1 MIRLYLIR
9 HGQTEGNKKKRYI
22 GVTDEPLCEE
32 GKSFLR
38 EMKYPALQAVYISP
52 MRRCAETA
60 EILFPDRPVHVIE
73 ELAECDFG
81 DFENKNY
88 EELTGN
94 PEYQAW
100 IESGGTLP
108 FPGGESRE
116 AFCRRNLH
124 GFRKAMTDCIRSGVS
139 SAAFVVHGG
148 TIMNIMEAYAVEE
161 RPFYQ
166 WHVENGRGYIL
177 DFDTEEWEKGRRC
190 LILREE

>member
-1 MIRLYLIR
+1 M
-9 HGQTEGNKKKRYI
+9 
-22 GVTDEPLCEE
+22 TDEPLCEE

-124 GFRKAMTDCIRSGVS
+124 GFRKAMTDCIRSGAVS
-139 SAAFVVHGG
+139 YTHLDVYKRQGLLQHWRTVF
-148 TIMNIMEAYAVEE
+148 
-161 RPFYQ
+161 Q
-166 WHVENGRGYIL
+166 GYTNRC
-177 DFDTEEWEKGRRC
+177 DRTVRCRR
-190 LILREE
+190 

>member
-1 MIRLYLIR
+1 MIKLLLIR

-32 GKSFLR
+32 GKFSLR
-38 EMKYPALQAVYISP
+38 QMKYPVPQSVYVSP
-52 MRRCAETA
+52 MRRCVETA
-60 EILFPDRPVHVIE
+60 DILFPDTRVHVID

-94 PEYQAW
+94 PDYQAW

-116 AFCRRNLH
+116 GFCRRNLL
-124 GFRKAMTDCIRSGVS
+124 GFRKAMTNCIRGGISN
-139 SAAFVVHGG
+139 AALVVHGG
-148 TIMNIMEAYAVEE
+148 TIMNIMEAYAVEKQ
-161 RPFYQ
+161 PFYQ
-166 WHVENGRGYIL
+166 WHVENGRGYTL
-177 DFDTEEWEKGRRC
+177 DFDTEEWNKGRRC

>member
-38 EMKYPALQAVYISP
+38 EMKYPALQAVYVSP

-94 PEYQAW
+94 PDYQVW

-108 FPGGESRE
+108 FPGGDLQAQSSWLSKSHDRLYPVRG
-116 AFCRRNLH
+116 FQRCICGTRRNDH
-124 GFRKAMTDCIRSGVS
+124 EYYGGVRSG
-139 SAAFVVHGG
+139 G
-148 TIMNIMEAYAVEE
+148 TVFLSVA
-161 RPFYQ
+161 
-166 WHVENGRGYIL
+166 RGKRQRIYSG
-177 DFDTEEWEKGRRC
+177 F
-190 LILREE
+190 